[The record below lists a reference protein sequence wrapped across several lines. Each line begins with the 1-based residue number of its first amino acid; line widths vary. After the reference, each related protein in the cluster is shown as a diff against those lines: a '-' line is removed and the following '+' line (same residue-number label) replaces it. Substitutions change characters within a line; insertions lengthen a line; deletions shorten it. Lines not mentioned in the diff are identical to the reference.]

1 MLFLDLLNCR
11 YHFSL
16 WDNTIYH
23 TLVNVIISMTATAI
37 LIAIGFKFFSWYKT
51 NYKNYLMLL
60 FGLLAVG
67 MIISL
72 VGDNINELLLTKTIS
87 EKSPHG
93 SVFLILEFG
102 YKNAITKVQIS
113 TSFTSNVTT
122 IMNNPDLYDDR

>member
-1 MLFLDLLNCR
+1 M
-11 YHFSL
+11 
-16 WDNTIYH
+16 
-23 TLVNVIISMTATAI
+23 
-37 LIAIGFKFFSWYKT
+37 YKT

-87 EKSPHG
+87 EKSPRG